1 MDKLKQMQ
9 IEESKKKNFIMF
21 YVFSLSLLAGFIKSL
36 VSNDPTQSLIYGSEL
51 LLFTLAL
58 FLFQRVFKKYW
69 LFPYIGIIMALF
81 FTTVGG
87 YLTGGGWS
95 IVIITF
101 FMATFSVVQLN
112 KKVFIMGYVLG
123 FIPLT
128 LTYILGTKEIETI
141 QANAPTIFLVYV
153 LSGIL
158 LFVIVHLNQ
167 KQTTTIN
174 NLILDSEENALEQ
187 KRQKDFI
194 QSNMRNILKDVSD
207 TNKHIQSNINA
218 QSEIKQVINEVSVGS
233 QQQSEQINS
242 ISENAEVSFEV
253 MLQLQEMMKSLSK
266 DALQTNE
273 ITSSGEKKVLMFNKD
288 VKDIQAFIL
297 DLNLMFNNLSNKIK
311 ETSSFSDA
319 IKQISEQTNL
329 LALNASIEAARA
341 GEAGRGFSVVA
352 EEIRKLAEITN
363 STAQNITVNL
373 SEVSK
378 DNETTLS
385 KMGTSEDK
393 IGAMINSSEEIVH
406 FFEKLSSSFE
416 RIYTDLE
423 RTEKLSKEVV
433 SNSANVQRSTAELA
447 AILEQSS
454 ASLEEMSATV
464 ETLTSDSSKI
474 EVSME
479 NTTINATTILH
490 ESEEAYHAEE
500 DPK

>member
-1 MDKLKQMQ
+1 MEKLEKMQ
-9 IEESKKKNFIMF
+9 VEESKKKNFLMF
-21 YVFSLSLLAGFIKSL
+21 CVFSLSLLAGFAKSL
-36 VSNDPTQSLIYGSEL
+36 VSNDLTQSLIYGSEL
-51 LLFTLAL
+51 LLFTLA
-58 FLFQRVFKKYW
+58 FLLVQRFFKKYW
-69 LFPYIGIIMALF
+69 LFPYIGIGMALF

-95 IVIITF
+95 ILIISF
-101 FMATFSVVQLN
+101 FMAIFSVVQLN

-123 FIPLT
+123 FIPLIIT
-128 LTYILGTKEIETI
+128 HISGTKEIETI
-141 QANAPTIFLVYV
+141 QANAPTTFLVYV

-158 LFVIVHLNQ
+158 LYVIVHLNQ

-174 NLILDSEENALEQ
+174 NLILNSEENALEQ
-187 KRQKDFI
+187 KRQKEFI
-194 QSNMRNILKDVSD
+194 QINMRKILKDVSD
-207 TNKHIQSNINA
+207 TNKHIQSNLMA

-242 ISENAEVSFEV
+242 ISESAEVSLEV
-253 MLQLQEMMKSLSK
+253 MLQLQEMMKNLAK
-266 DALQTNE
+266 DALQTKE
-273 ITSSGEKKVLMFNKD
+273 ITTSGGKKVLLFNKD
-288 VKDIQAFIL
+288 VKDIQAFIS
-297 DLNLMFNNLSNKIK
+297 DLNLMFNSLSNKIK

-363 STAQNITVNL
+363 TTAQNITVNL

-393 IGAMINSSEEIVH
+393 IGAMINSSGEIVH
-406 FFEKLSSSFE
+406 FFEEISSSFE
-416 RIYTDLE
+416 RINTDLDK
-423 RTEKLSKEVV
+423 TEKLSEEVV
-433 SNSANVQRSTAELA
+433 SNSANVQKSTAELA
-447 AILEQSS
+447 AILEQAS

-474 EVSME
+474 AVSME
-479 NTTINATTILH
+479 STTVNATNILQ
-490 ESEEAYHAEE
+490 ESEEE
-500 DPK
+500 